1 MEAPKPAGT
10 PADRRGKVE
19 EEEVVLDV
27 SGDEGGQEEDSHERV
42 ALDPDWQPVF
52 ETYVGEDGEELT
64 TLVLQSGDRLYADFA
79 SNDWKPFPKEWEG
92 KGHFKGSEYTKEHLR
107 RAEEQDYSAEQVGE
121 LLGQIKK
128 MGEAQRAKDRL
139 HAREMEELHL
149 RITALEA
156 ERVEADLS
164 RAREV
169 ETFKAELLKA
179 RAAKAEEAERASTTQ
194 HDQLQEVIAAREHA
208 QGELAELR
216 EANAALSAKLERMA
230 RENEGVVASL
240 EGRIAE
246 MLSRQAESDFGKKSE
261 EDLSVKLFHA
271 ERERDTVQAQ
281 LKELEAELADARERA
296 AAERAALEQDKQALR
311 AELAE
316 VHARTA
322 SRSGV
327 VSKLSYGLQAAS
339 ASLAQL
345 NATNKALKAM
355 VRSYHTAMVSAAG
368 TAVNKFCTDMED
380 RVAASEAAVGS
391 LKDKYHREMALRK
404 QLFNRVQEL
413 QGNIRV
419 YARCR
424 DLIPSEPRGATEL
437 AVKFEEEDEVTV
449 VDRMDIGRKHEFS
462 RVFGMGSTQE
472 EVFDG
477 VRDLVTSCVDGYR
490 VCIFAYGQ
498 TGAGKTYTMM
508 GTPENRGVNV
518 RAINELFA
526 VAREREDDWD
536 TSVKVSM
543 IEIYNEKIRDLLD
556 PDGQGQA
563 QLEIRQGP
571 DGPHVPGL
579 VEVPVRDAEDVLR
592 ALSRGESARTTH
604 ATSMNAQS
612 SRSHSML
619 LVSVQSANK
628 TTGSARVGHLTLV
641 DLAGS
646 ERLDKTG
653 AQGQRLLEAQNI
665 NKSLSALG
673 NVITGLKSNNS
684 HVPYRDSKL
693 THLLQPSLSGD
704 AKVLLFVNISPKK
717 SDAEESLNSL
727 RFGIRC
733 QNTELGNE
741 KAKPIPKVIKPAAQA
756 GSGAPAKA
764 AAPASAEGKGKKGG
778 ADLPSLGGRK

>member
-1 MEAPKPAGT
+1 MRE
-10 PADRRGKVE
+10 
-19 EEEVVLDV
+19 
-27 SGDEGGQEEDSHERV
+27 EGGHEGEADAGRIDVDVRNGNDHDGSGADDDSHEPV
-42 ALDPDWQPVF
+42 VLDPDWQPVF

-92 KGHFKGSEYTKEHLR
+92 RGHFKGSEYTKEHLR

-164 RAREV
+164 RAKEV
-169 ETFKAELLKA
+169 EAFKAELLKA

-194 HDQLQEVIAAREHA
+194 HGQLQEVIAAREHA

-230 RENEGVVASL
+230 RENEGVVTSL

-246 MLSRQAESDFGKKSE
+246 MLSRQAAESDSGKKSE
-261 EDLSVKLFHA
+261 DDLSVKLFHA
-271 ERERDTVQAQ
+271 ERERDTVQAK

-316 VHARTA
+316 VQARTA
-322 SRSGV
+322 SRSGM

-355 VRSYHTAMVSAAG
+355 VKSYHTAMVSAAS

-380 RVAASEAAVGS
+380 RVAASEAAVGT

-424 DLIPSEPRGATEL
+424 DLIPSEPRASTEL

-462 RVFGMGSTQE
+462 RVFGMSSTQE

-498 TGAGKTYTMM
+498 TGAGKTFTMM

-526 VAREREDDWD
+526 VARERDDDWD

-556 PDGQGQA
+556 AEGQA
-563 QLEIRQGP
+563 QLDIRQGP

-579 VEVPVRDAEDVLR
+579 VEVAVKDADDVLR
-592 ALSRGESARTTH
+592 VLSRGEAARTTH

-741 KAKPIPKVIKPAAQA
+741 KAKPIPKVLKPA
-756 GSGAPAKA
+756 A
-764 AAPASAEGKGKKGG
+764 AAPAGAKPSSSATSAEGKGKKGG